1 MIIKGTLRTVN
12 DDYSS
17 STFPASPNSIDFH
30 LLLILPI
37 SVIVR
42 PLFLPHN
49 EAPPSETSSI
59 SEGGDGEQPLFISM
73 PPSFNELSLQRQG
86 IEKIIDAS
94 SNPLSTICLSLQRQQ
109 VFPIYLLILR
119 IKPGCASWVKPCAAF
134 EWEVFTEFGTWEAPV
149 T

>member
-12 DDYSS
+12 DNYPSS
-17 STFPASPNSIDFH
+17 VFPASPDSIDFH

-49 EAPPSETSSI
+49 EAPPSGTSI
-59 SEGGDGEQPLFISM
+59 SEGGDGERPLFISM
-73 PPSFNELSLQRQG
+73 PPSFDKLGLQRPG
-86 IEKIIDAS
+86 IERIIDAS
-94 SNPLSTICLSLQRQQ
+94 SKPLSTICLSLQWQR

-119 IKPGCASWVKPCAAF
+119 VKPGCVSWVKPCAAF